1 MSLPDNLTGALV
13 LSLIDFV
20 LSFLFIS
27 AIGVLMSVLSKVEN
41 YNFNSSAVRKR

>member
-1 MSLPDNLTGALV
+1 MTLPDNLTGALV

-27 AIGVLMSVLSKVEN
+27 AIGVLINVLSK
-41 YNFNSSAVRKR
+41 AVLLTRKR